1 PTAARRTARLV
12 NQSREPLHLVEPDG
26 DSAERLPV
34 FEPLYSR
41 SSIMTFVLTEVLLQ
55 ALTLMN
61 SPQQRGRRAHAETPR
76 RLRRIVLTLPTGMP
90 RAERLSFR
98 KRAEAARDLVWMMM
112 GWKLD
117 DPAAPAPRVLTDW
130 DEASCTQLVYLYTE
144 VARNFGGDARRF
156 FEIAS
161 KPRGKPADGTL
172 SIASID
178 VGGGTTDLIINN
190 YGLEGAGTS
199 VTLFPEQKFREG
211 FNVAGDDILL
221 RVVQGHVLPP
231 IEAAMR
237 AGGIANPADLMAE
250 LVGGDRG
257 GEDVIQR
264 NLRQQFALQ
273 IAQPIAL
280 ELLRAAETYDPTSG
294 VVAAEPRGYET
305 FFPSG
310 AKPSQEVVSFV
321 NDAARKR
328 WAKDFDVRTTVFPV

>member
-1 PTAARRTARLV
+1 
-12 NQSREPLHLVEPDG
+12 
-26 DSAERLPV
+26 
-34 FEPLYSR
+34 
-41 SSIMTFVLTEVLLQ
+41 MTFVLSEVLLQ

-90 RAERLSFR
+90 LAERLIFR
-98 KRAEAARDLVWMMM
+98 KRAEAARDLVWMML

-156 FEIAS
+156 FQVTAQAARHGRPTARS
-161 KPRGKPADGTL
+161 R
-172 SIASID
+172 IASID
-178 VGGGTTDLIINN
+178 VGGGTTDLIINS
-190 YGLEGAGTS
+190 YRLEGAGTS

-237 AGGIANPADLMAE
+237 AAGIANPTDLMAE

-273 IAQPIAL
+273 IAHPHRAGVHARRRDL
-280 ELLRAAETYDPTSG
+280 RSDLGRRRGRAATPTTRSSPT
-294 VVAAEPRGYET
+294 APSRPRR
-305 FFPSG
+305 S
-310 AKPSQEVVSFV
+310 
-321 NDAARKR
+321 
-328 WAKDFDVRTTVFPV
+328 